1 MEDNILTSLK
11 DHLGVS
17 EFDKAFDNDI
27 ILHTN
32 SAFANIYQIGVDND
46 GNPFRINS
54 GEETWSEL
62 FYEFSEELSFIK
74 EYTFLKVKLLFDP
87 PTNASLLES
96 LNKCIQESEYRLQIQ
111 LEGFFKEEEN
121 ADNI

>member
-32 SAFANIYQIGVDND
+32 SAFSSLYQIGVDNK
-46 GNPFRINS
+46 GVPFRIES
-54 GEETWSEL
+54 GEETWIGL
-62 FYEFSEELSFIK
+62 FDNFSEELSFIK

-87 PTNASLLES
+87 PTNSSLLES
-96 LNKCIQESEYRLQIQ
+96 LNKCIQENEYRLQIQ
-111 LEGFFKEEEN
+111 LEGFFKEDED
-121 ADNI
+121 ADNV